1 MATIHGDPSPGDY
14 SHPTGVGSGRGLVR
28 IGRWSDRRNRGN
40 GSVRRWGRI
49 VSRGY
54 GKGGGGIRRVGRQS
68 NRSN

>member
-14 SHPTGVGSGRGLVR
+14 PHPSGVGSGRGLVR
-28 IGRWSDRRNRGN
+28 IGSFADRRNRGS
-40 GSVRRWGRI
+40 GTVRRVGRI

-54 GKGGGGIRRVGRQS
+54 GKGGGTVTRVGRQS